1 MLSSNAD
8 TLKKDDS
15 YINNEIN
22 VAEILNDACVNTLG
36 KATQRDLNQQS
47 SDSFFFFFT
56 YGSLCLNGEL

>member
-22 VAEILNDACVNTLG
+22 VAEILNHACKNTKR
-36 KATQRDLNQQS
+36 KATQRVLN
-47 SDSFFFFFT
+47 
-56 YGSLCLNGEL
+56 

>member
-36 KATQRDLNQQS
+36 KATQRVLN
-47 SDSFFFFFT
+47 
-56 YGSLCLNGEL
+56 

>member
-22 VAEILNDACVNTLG
+22 VAEILNDVCVNTLG
-36 KATQRDLNQQS
+36 KATQCVLN
-47 SDSFFFFFT
+47 
-56 YGSLCLNGEL
+56 